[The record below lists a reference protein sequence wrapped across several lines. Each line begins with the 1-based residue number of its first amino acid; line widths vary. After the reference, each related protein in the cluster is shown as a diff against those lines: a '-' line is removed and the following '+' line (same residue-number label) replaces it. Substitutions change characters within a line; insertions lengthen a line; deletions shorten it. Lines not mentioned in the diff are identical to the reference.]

1 VNGYNFALVLHIAGV
16 IAMFCGAALVLTSMG
31 GARRARSVEAYR
43 EWTRMGVAAARLTSL
58 FSLLLFF
65 PAAYMVGDRWS
76 WGSAWVDGALVGLIV
91 ANALLGAI
99 VTPGLRML
107 TQAAEEAA
115 GGDVSRELRRDAL
128 APALWLGGQLFTTI
142 TSGVV
147 VLMVYKP
154 DVAGSI
160 LVMVVA
166 TLLGLMATVPAAAR
180 RRAHARLNEG

>member
-1 VNGYNFALVLHIAGV
+1 MNGYNLALVLHIAGV
-16 IAMFCGAALVLTSMG
+16 IAMFCGAALVLAAMG

-43 EWTRMGVAAARLTSL
+43 EWTRMGVAASRLTAL
-58 FSLLLFF
+58 FSLLLIL

-76 WGSAWVDGALVGLIV
+76 WSRPWIDGALAGLVVGGT
-91 ANALLGAI
+91 LLGAI
-99 VTPGLRML
+99 VTPGLRTL
-107 TQAAEEAA
+107 TQAADEAT
-115 GGDVSRELRRDAL
+115 GGDVPAGLHAAAL
-128 APALWLGGQLFTTI
+128 APLLWLGGQLFTTI

-154 DVAGSI
+154 DVAGST

-180 RRAHARLNEG
+180 HRAHGKLVER